1 MLLPGRL
8 KLEAMKTG
16 GIGRDEDV
24 ESMDSDLFF
33 SLLSLFVFFARRL
46 RISLVSFDHYYVIC
60 KEKMDSR
67 YRSRP

>member
-1 MLLPGRL
+1 
-8 KLEAMKTG
+8 
-16 GIGRDEDV
+16 
-24 ESMDSDLFF
+24 MDSDLFF
-33 SLLSLFVFFARRL
+33 SPLSLFDFFARRL